1 MNYMIVVM
9 KVVFEEV
16 KVFYLGF
23 DFKVLEEVIYVVD
36 LDNKNV
42 LLKEV
47 IFEIVELIVKN
58 FIMV

>member
-1 MNYMIVVM
+1 MIVVM